1 MRPSTT
7 QCEPN
12 LLEGWMMIT
21 VNKKNSENETDFTT
35 LVKQSKHVNFIIY
48 T

>member
-7 QCEPN
+7 QREPD

-21 VNKKNSENETDFTT
+21 VNKKKNSENETDFTT
-35 LVKQSKHVNFIIY
+35 I
-48 T
+48 